1 MMKAVRYHGPDV
13 AFTFEDIPKP
23 EAGAG
28 EVLVEVKAA
37 ALCHTELHFADGT
50 LNLGVKP
57 ITMGHEAA
65 GIIVAVGAGVPAE
78 RVGERV
84 VVYYY
89 VGCGGCRWCVAGEE
103 ALCDA
108 LTAQFGFIS
117 DGGLAQFL
125 KAPARNAVPLPDT
138 LSF

>member
-1 MMKAVRYHGPDV
+1 MSMQAVRYHGPELPMSV
-13 AFTFEDIPKP
+13 EQVPKP
-23 EAGAG
+23 AVGAG

-57 ITMGHEAA
+57 ITLGHEAA
-65 GIIVAVGAGVPAE
+65 GVVVQVGDGVPAE

-84 VVYYY
+84 IVYYY
-89 VGCGGCRWCVAGEE
+89 VGCGACRWCLAGED

-108 LTAQFGFIS
+108 LKAQ
-117 DGGLAQFL
+117 ARR
-125 KAPARNAVPLPDT
+125 APSTV
-138 LSF
+138 